1 MRGNVLHASLS
12 KNWYEAC
19 NAECC
24 MPDDVGLRET
34 LLVLKALA
42 VKYTAYGCVHG
53 RPCGMRWYHPHE
65 WRAPVDSV
73 GMKHGLQRCPRT
85 KESSQRPE
93 SRAQSMVLRTYQS
106 GGRTGDSRPC
116 TVPRASYLVDALP
129 LLPSKGDPNPVDE
142 GVDGKLCSCTP
153 WRDT

>member
-1 MRGNVLHASLS
+1 MDLMAWKLDGYLDFAIRSIVRGNVLHASLS

-73 GMKHGLQRCPRT
+73 GM
-85 KESSQRPE
+85 E
-93 SRAQSMVLRTYQS
+93 
-106 GGRTGDSRPC
+106 
-116 TVPRASYLVDALP
+116 LV
-129 LLPSKGDPNPVDE
+129 
-142 GVDGKLCSCTP
+142 TP
-153 WRDT
+153 F